1 MKHEVIKKQGASI
14 VVLKGDVDL
23 ESSPAAREILLKT
36 VDGAGRVLVDL
47 SSVTYIDSSGVASR
61 SRRCRRRSA
70 TGPVCLVA
78 ARTPAGMELARLTR
92 SSPCTPPSMRDEGM
106 ITDACRR
113 GWYDHSPAGRLTIK
127 GAQDIPDAR
136 CDREARRGISVSA

>member
-47 SSVTYIDSSGVASR
+47 SSVTYIDSSGVASLVEALQASKR
-61 SRRCRRRSA
+61 NGGKFA
-70 TGPVCLVA
+70 LVA
-78 ARTPAGMELARLTR
+78 ASEPTRRVLELARLDKVFTLYA
-92 SSPCTPPSMRDEGM
+92 TVEEG
-106 ITDACRR
+106 
-113 GWYDHSPAGRLTIK
+113 IK
-127 GAQDIPDAR
+127 A
-136 CDREARRGISVSA
+136 